1 LGAILSAY
9 PYPCSYKSFS
19 PVFFVAVRGQNG
31 HTLGTGRRSAPVIGG
46 TVRSNRM
53 AWSFS
58 LSVVLF
64 FAMPSHAQSGSRPP
78 STQKIDGSAAPA
90 DVDETRDRIARDMA
104 KKANLDRQA
113 ALKND
118 TDKLFKLATELKD
131 SVDKS
136 NENVLSLEVLK
147 KAEEIEKL
155 AHSVKEKMKGP
166 N

>member
-1 LGAILSAY
+1 LGAIFSAY
-9 PYPCSYKSFS
+9 PYPTNLGL
-19 PVFFVAVRGQNG
+19 VFLIAVRGQNG
-31 HTLGTGRRSAPVIGG
+31 HTLGTGRRSAPVLGG
-46 TVRSNRM
+46 TLRTKLT
-53 AWSFS
+53 AWSLS
-58 LSVVLF
+58 LSLVLS
-64 FAMPSHAQSGSRPP
+64 FAMPSHAQSGTSRAP
-78 STQKIDGSAAPA
+78 SAQKIDGSVAPA
-90 DVDETRDRIARDMA
+90 DGDETRERVARDMA

-155 AHSVKEKMKGP
+155 AHSVKEKMKGT